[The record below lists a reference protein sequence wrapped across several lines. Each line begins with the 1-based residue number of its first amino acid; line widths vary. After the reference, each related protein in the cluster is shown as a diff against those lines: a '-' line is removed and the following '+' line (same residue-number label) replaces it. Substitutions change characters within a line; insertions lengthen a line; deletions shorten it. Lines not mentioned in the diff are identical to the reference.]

1 VTVAA
6 GATLPVPTVRRVR
19 PRVLIRPPTE
29 ADQDEFIAAVR
40 RSRRLHQAWV
50 SPPATALAFRQYLD
64 RQNDAAFR
72 AFVLCE
78 HPTGAAG
85 QPAERVAGVPS
96 ERLAGVFNLSQI
108 VLGGFCSAYLGYYA
122 FAGCEGRGLMQ
133 AGMKQLLKLAFGT
146 LGLHRV
152 EANIQPVNLPSIALV
167 RACGFALEGYS
178 PRYLKIGGRW
188 RDHERW
194 AVLADR
200 R

>member
-1 VTVAA
+1 VTPPSA
-6 GATLPVPTVRRVR
+6 GATLPVEAVRRAR
-19 PRVLIRPPTE
+19 PRVSIRPPTE

-72 AFVLCE
+72 ALVLCE
-78 HPTGAAG
+78 HHTGAAR
-85 QPAERVAGVPS
+85 QPAERLS
-96 ERLAGVFNLSQI
+96 GVFNLSQI
-108 VLGGFCSAYLGYYA
+108 VLGGSCSAYLGYYA

-133 AGMKQLLKLAFGT
+133 AGMNRVLTLAFGT

-152 EANIQPVNLPSIALV
+152 EANIQPGNLPSIALV